1 MNNTEN
7 ETNDKSI
14 SLPLVGERAGGVYTP
29 KAMILG
35 QSTIIMGDD
44 TPSYKCIAI
53 SRETPILKKAYKKL
67 ISSADAFD
75 EHDATEFLYVEF
87 KEVKRK
93 RKLAVELNT
102 PKSQAE
108 LDAAKAS
115 REKAATKFAKDEAKA
130 EAAAKAFKKAE
141 FEASPAGKKLAEA
154 RKLADATM
162 RRRNARIASICKA

>member
-29 KAMILG
+29 KAMILS
-35 QSTIIMGDD
+35 QRDVMGDD
-44 TPSYKCIAI
+44 PSYQCIAI

-67 ISSADAFD
+67 ISSVTAFD
-75 EHDATEFLYVEF
+75 EHDCEEFLYVEF

-93 RKLAVELNT
+93 RKLAVELNA